1 MIRKIYQTLED
12 RNNPDEVESQGPFPC
27 NRKDAWLGSGYYFW
41 DSSID
46 NAHWWGKEGACYKNY
61 FICESSFH
69 LNEKCLD
76 LYDNPEHRSLFKGIK
91 KELKKQGLYNEKN
104 NTVRRII
111 EFLKNN
117 KLFPYEAVRAEGKLS
132 KKRESE
138 FSNIISFNW
147 NKPQY
152 LDLDPAV
159 QICFVEKDTS
169 NRKNFKI
176 VYPPE
181 YCEDYVV

>member
-41 DSSID
+41 DSFIQ
-46 NAHWWGKEGACYKNY
+46 NAHWWGKEGACYTSY
-61 FICESSFH
+61 LICESSFH
-69 LNEKCLD
+69 LNEKCFD
-76 LYDNPEHRSLFKGIK
+76 LYDNPEHIK
-91 KELKKQGLYNEKN
+91 NFNDAIIFLNEKGLYAKGKT
-104 NTVRRII
+104 TVARII
-111 EFLKNN
+111 EFLKNSN
-117 KLFPYEAVRAEGKLS
+117 PFPYEAIRAMGINS
-132 KKRESE
+132 KSKQSE
-138 FSNIISFNW
+138 FSDKISFNTS
-147 NKPQY
+147 KPQY
-152 LDLDPAV
+152 LDLTPAV
-159 QICFVEKDTS
+159 QICFVKKNTS